1 MTLDNPEEYH
11 TIFEHTGTAMA
22 LIDADHTLLRVNQEF
37 ARLTGFSMSE
47 IEGKLSW
54 TSFIHE
60 EDKQL
65 LLDRHEQRMKS
76 TGTPP
81 TSYEFR
87 FLDRYKK
94 THNVHLTITFLA
106 SSRRSI
112 VSLIDIT
119 EHKHH
124 QLMLERRLT
133 LERIIAESSQTFIN
147 ATEKEIDNA
156 IYRVLQAVGLF
167 SEADRSYVFMFSEDE
182 KTMSNTH
189 EWCAEGVSPQIE
201 MLQEL
206 PVKEF
211 PWIVEELQ
219 AEGNI
224 NITDLNDLP
233 AAAAAE
239 KEILGAQ
246 DIQSLAIVPILYT
259 GRLRG
264 YLGFDSTRKQTAW
277 SDEDFLLLRTIGNA
291 IINAYMRCKLEHQLL
306 QSHKMDAIGRLAGG
320 IAHDFNNIL
329 ATIQG
334 NSQLLSYSECMS
346 DNDKEILDT
355 IIHSTESGSSLTRQ
369 LLAFSRDEPLSAEII
384 DADIV
389 VSKSRQ
395 MLERLL
401 PQKIHLHTHYDSADS
416 RIKIDPIQLEQIIMN
431 LVLNSADAMP
441 EGGDITIHS
450 SQTHMSPSSLINGY
464 EVIAG
469 KYLLLQIQDSG
480 HGMSRETVDKA
491 IEPFFTTKAPEKGTG
506 LGLSTAYST
515 IHQNSGYMEISSH
528 LGRGTRIDIYL
539 PIVE

>member
-1 MTLDNPEEYH
+1 MTLDKPEEYY
-11 TIFEHTGTAMA
+11 TILEHTGTAMA
-22 LIDADHTLLRVNQEF
+22 LINADHTLLRVNQEF
-37 ARLTGFSMSE
+37 ARLTGFSKSE

-54 TSFIHE
+54 TSFIDE
-60 EDKQL
+60 EDRQML
-65 LLDRHEQRMKS
+65 LERHEQRMQS

-87 FLDRYKK
+87 FIDRDKK
-94 THNVHLTITFLA
+94 KHNVQLTVTFLA
-106 SSRRSI
+106 SSRRSL

-119 EHKHH
+119 EHKQH

-133 LERIIAESSQTFIN
+133 LERIIVESSQTFIN
-147 ATEKEIDNA
+147 TTEKEIDNA
-156 IYRVLQAVGLF
+156 IHQVLQAVGLF
-167 SEADRSYVFMFSEDE
+167 SGADRSYVFIFSEDQ

-189 EWCAEGVSPQIE
+189 EWCAEGVEPQID

-206 PVKEF
+206 SVKEF

-219 AEGNI
+219 AERNI
-224 NITDLNDLP
+224 DITDLQDLP

-239 KEILGAQ
+239 KKILEAQ
-246 DIQSLAIVPILYT
+246 DIQSLAIVPLLFT

-264 YLGFDSTRKQTAW
+264 YLGFDTTRTQTAW

-291 IINAYMRCKLEHQLL
+291 TINAYMRCKLEHQLL
-306 QSHKMDAIGRLAGG
+306 QSHKMDAVGRLAGG

-369 LLAFSRDEPLSAEII
+369 LLAFSRDEPLSTETIN
-384 DADIV
+384 ADTV

-401 PQKIHLHTHYDSADS
+401 PQEINLLTHYDSANS

-450 SQTHMSPSSLINGY
+450 SQTHMSLTSLINGS
-464 EVIAG
+464 EVVAG
-469 KYLLLQIQDSG
+469 KYLLLQIQDNG

-506 LGLSTAYST
+506 LGLSTVYST
-515 IHQNSGYMEISSH
+515 VHQNSGYMEINSH
-528 LGRGTRIDIYL
+528 LGKGTRIDIYL

>member
-1 MTLDNPEEYH
+1 
-11 TIFEHTGTAMA
+11 MA
-22 LIDADHTLLRVNQEF
+22 LIEADHTLLKVNQEF
-37 ARLTGFSMSE
+37 ARLTGFSKAE
-47 IEGKLSW
+47 IEGKLHW
-54 TSFIHE
+54 TNFIHE
-60 EDKQL
+60 DDKQL
-65 LLDRHEQRMKS
+65 LLQRHEQRIQAR
-76 TGTPP
+76 GTPP

-87 FLDRYKK
+87 FVDRYNKA
-94 THNVHLTITFLA
+94 HNVNLTITFMA
-106 SSRRSI
+106 SSQRSI

-119 EHKHH
+119 EHKQHE
-124 QLMLERRLT
+124 LMLERRLT
-133 LERIIAESSQTFIN
+133 LERIIAESSQNFIN
-147 ATEKEIDNA
+147 ATDKEIDNA

-167 SEADRSYVFMFSEDE
+167 SGADRSYVFMFSEDE

-189 EWCAEGVSPQIE
+189 EWCAEGVHPQID

-206 PVKEF
+206 PVEEF
-211 PWIVEELQ
+211 SWVVVELQ
-219 AEGNI
+219 GERNI

-233 AAAAAE
+233 ATAAAE

-246 DIQSLAIVPILYT
+246 DIQSLAIVPMLYT

-264 YLGFDSTRKQTAW
+264 YMGFDSTRKQTAW

-334 NSQLLSYSECMS
+334 NSQLLAYSECMS

-355 IIHSTESGSSLTRQ
+355 IVHSTESGSSLTRQ
-369 LLAFSRDEPLSAEII
+369 LLAFSRDEPLSSETI
-384 DADIV
+384 DADTV

-401 PQKIHLHTHYDSADS
+401 PQEITLHTHYDSADS

-431 LVLNSADAMP
+431 LVLNSADAMA
-441 EGGDITIHS
+441 EGGDITIYS
-450 SQTHMSPSSLINGY
+450 SRTHMSPSSLINGY

-469 KYLLLQIQDSG
+469 KYFLLQIQDNG
-480 HGMSRETVDKA
+480 HGMSRETMDKA
-491 IEPFFTTKAPEKGTG
+491 IEPFFTTKPPEKGTG
-506 LGLSTAYST
+506 LGLSTVYST
-515 IHQNSGYMEISSH
+515 VRQNSGYMEINSH
-528 LGRGTRIDIYL
+528 LGKGTRIDIYL
-539 PIVE
+539 PIVD

>member
-1 MTLDNPEEYH
+1 MTLDKPEEYY
-11 TIFEHTGTAMA
+11 TILEHTGTAMA
-22 LIDADHTLLRVNQEF
+22 LINADHTLLRVNQEF
-37 ARLTGFSMSE
+37 ARLTGFSKSE

-54 TSFIHE
+54 TSFIDE
-60 EDKQL
+60 EDRQML
-65 LLDRHEQRMKS
+65 LERHEQRMQS

-87 FLDRYKK
+87 FIDRDKK
-94 THNVHLTITFLA
+94 KHNVQLTVTFLA
-106 SSRRSI
+106 SSRRSL

-119 EHKHH
+119 EHKQH

-133 LERIIAESSQTFIN
+133 LERIIVESSQTFIN
-147 ATEKEIDNA
+147 TTEKEIDNA
-156 IYRVLQAVGLF
+156 IHQVLQAVGLF
-167 SEADRSYVFMFSEDE
+167 SGADRSYVFIFSEDQ

-189 EWCAEGVSPQIE
+189 EWCAEGVKPQID

-206 PVKEF
+206 SVKEF

-219 AEGNI
+219 AERNI
-224 NITDLNDLP
+224 DITDLQDLP

-239 KEILGAQ
+239 KKILEAQ
-246 DIQSLAIVPILYT
+246 DIQSLAIVPLLFT

-264 YLGFDSTRKQTAW
+264 YLGFDTTRTQTAW

-291 IINAYMRCKLEHQLL
+291 TINAYMRCKLEHQLL
-306 QSHKMDAIGRLAGG
+306 QSHKMDAVGRLAGG

-369 LLAFSRDEPLSAEII
+369 LLAFSRDEPLSTETIN
-384 DADIV
+384 ADTV

-401 PQKIHLHTHYDSADS
+401 PQEINLLTHYDSANS

-450 SQTHMSPSSLINGY
+450 SQTHMSLTSLINGS
-464 EVIAG
+464 EVVAG
-469 KYLLLQIQDSG
+469 KYLLLQIQDNG

-506 LGLSTAYST
+506 LGLSTVYST
-515 IHQNSGYMEISSH
+515 VHQNSGYMEINSH
-528 LGRGTRIDIYL
+528 LGKGTRIDIYL

>member
-1 MTLDNPEEYH
+1 
-11 TIFEHTGTAMA
+11 MA

-37 ARLTGFSMSE
+37 VRLTGFSKLE

-65 LLDRHEQRMKS
+65 LLERHEQRMKA

-94 THNVHLTITFLA
+94 IHNVHLTITFLA

-119 EHKHH
+119 EHKHQ

-133 LERIIAESSQTFIN
+133 LERIIAESSQNFIN
-147 ATEKEIDNA
+147 ATDKEIDDA

-189 EWCAEGVSPQIE
+189 EWCAKGVNPQID

-211 PWIVEELQ
+211 SWIVEELQ
-219 AEGNI
+219 AERNI
-224 NITDLNDLP
+224 NIADLNDLP
-233 AAAAAE
+233 SAAAAE

-246 DIQSLAIVPILYT
+246 DIQSLAIVPMLYT

-264 YLGFDSTRKQTAW
+264 YLGFDSTRKHTAW
-277 SDEDFLLLRTIGNA
+277 SNEDFLLLRTIGNA

-306 QSHKMDAIGRLAGG
+306 QSHKMDAIGRFAGG

-346 DNDKEILDT
+346 DNDKEILNT
-355 IIHSTESGSSLTRQ
+355 IVHSTESGSSLTRQ
-369 LLAFSRDEPLSAEII
+369 LLAFSRDEPLSEEVI
-384 DADIV
+384 DADTV
-389 VSKSRQ
+389 VTKSRQ

-401 PQKIHLHTHYDSADS
+401 PRKINLHTHYDSAES

-450 SQTHMSPSSLINGY
+450 SQTHLSPSNLINGY

-491 IEPFFTTKAPEKGTG
+491 IEPFFTTKPPEKGTG
-506 LGLSTAYST
+506 LGLSTVYST
-515 IHQNSGYMEISSH
+515 VHQNSGYMEINSQ

-539 PIVE
+539 PIVD